1 MLSGKSKLLNTFLN
15 KNIIITGASSGIGE
29 ALAIEFAKQGANL
42 LLGSRNIDKL
52 EELKSSIQGSGAI
65 IVQKCDV
72 SQQADC
78 QSLIQTAK
86 DRLGSIDVLIN
97 NAGITMRGSFE
108 DVNPEVLHQVM
119 DVNYW
124 GTVYCSQAAIP
135 ELLKTKGSLVA
146 VSSVTGFKGLPGR
159 TGYASS
165 KFAVNGL
172 YESIRMEYMN
182 RGIHVLTACP
192 GFTSTNIRYN
202 ALNETGK
209 KQDTSPTDETKMD
222 TPQQVALDILQ
233 AIRHRKDF
241 MLTNKQG
248 KLIYWLNKFFPRM
261 IEKRIH
267 NVIAK
272 EPNSPIKP

>member
-1 MLSGKSKLLNTFLN
+1 MNTFLN

-29 ALAIEFAKQGANL
+29 ALAIEFAKEGANL
-42 LLGSRNIDKL
+42 ILAARNVTKL
-52 EELKSSIQGSGAI
+52 EELKSSLNVSGSI
-65 IVQKCDV
+65 LVQKCDV
-72 SQQADC
+72 TSEEDC
-78 QSLIQTAK
+78 KALIDVTVK
-86 DRLGSIDVLIN
+86 KLGGIDVLIN

-108 DVNPEVLHQVM
+108 DVNPDVLRQVM
-119 DVNYW
+119 DVNFW

-172 YESIRMEYMN
+172 FESIRMEYMN

-192 GFTSTNIRYN
+192 GFTSTNIRFN
-202 ALNETGK
+202 ALNENGK
-209 KQDTSPTDETKMD
+209 KQDESPTDENKMD
-222 TPQQVALDILQ
+222 SPKQVALDIMQ
-233 AIRHRKDF
+233 AIRDRKDF

-248 KLIYWLNKFFPRM
+248 RIIFWLNKFFPRM
-261 IEKRIH
+261 LEKRIH

-272 EPNSPIKP
+272 EPNSPIKS

>member
-42 LLGSRNIDKL
+42 LLGSRNIGKL
-52 EELKSSIQGSGAI
+52 EELKSSIQGTGAI